1 MGSGSNFAQL
11 TILRIYHS
19 AGKSQSFNKYLKN
32 EQKFHQF
39 HFLELNS
46 SFRLETWQLTRARKD
61 FSDGLFH
68 NNRFEKAKM
77 SALTLGDKWEHFTIA
92 FSPKFKLTTWN
103 PCCELFFSSFSIVS
117 DVLTGLRGHCQ
128 PGQKQLGSECVCMS
142 PEEDCG

>member
-1 MGSGSNFAQL
+1 
-11 TILRIYHS
+11 
-19 AGKSQSFNKYLKN
+19 
-32 EQKFHQF
+32 
-39 HFLELNS
+39 
-46 SFRLETWQLTRARKD
+46 
-61 FSDGLFH
+61 
-68 NNRFEKAKM
+68 M

-103 PCCELFFSSFSIVS
+103 PCCELFFSSFSSVS